1 MSDKF
6 MDKVVKVLIT
16 MSAVGLGIAVTAV
29 GAMAI
34 KFFSGDV

>member
-16 MSAVGLGIAVTAV
+16 MSVVGLGIAVTAV
-29 GAMAI
+29 GVMAI